1 MRRVLPLSTVA
12 AFLLLTGNLSAQPN
26 KTALIYSTYLGGD
39 SVDIANAVAADA
51 QGNVYIAGQT
61 VSSNFPVT
69 AGAYQLQSA
78 GMPSQLFLIGV
89 GQVSDA
95 FVAKIDASGRLV
107 YATYLGGSGTDIAK
121 AIAVDTQGNAYVA
134 GVTGSANFPVT
145 AGAFQSSAALPVNG
159 LPQSHIFV
167 TKVNAAGSALV
178 YSTLISG
185 SGTEDARAIA
195 VDSGGNAY
203 IAGATTSLDF
213 PVTAGALQKTAA
225 KATGFSLIQHGYVAK
240 LNAAG
245 SALVY
250 ATYLSGSNGAQPNGL
265 ALGPAGDATI
275 AGSTSSADFP
285 VTAGA
290 LQTALSG
297 QSEAFVSRL
306 NAAGNAL
313 IYSTFIGGE
322 GAVATAVA
330 LDSTGAAYITGY
342 VGGYVEN
349 DTPPAGFVAKL
360 NPSGSALAYSMEL
373 GQLVTPSAIAVDAS
387 GNAYIAGA
395 TTSSSLPVTAGA
407 YQAGYSAAPCPF
419 TFSSPF
425 LSSSI
430 VVNCGDAF
438 LEEIDPA
445 GATLLYAT
453 YFGGN
458 GYDSANAL
466 ALAADGSIYVA
477 GSTQSANL
485 PATAASIATH
495 RSEGAPCTDWS
506 SPTASSNF
514 PCDDAFLARFHSPAL
529 PALKPFEV
537 VNAASML
544 PGAIAP
550 GELVSLLG
558 TGIGPAQPAD
568 LTLDASGLVS
578 TSLNG
583 IRVLFNG
590 IPAPLIHVD
599 ASRITLIV
607 PFETQGT
614 LQAPVAIETNG
625 VAGVTEAIEVAYVD
639 PASAAVAPGIFTVA
653 NGTGAAACINQ
664 DGSLNGPDNPAPA
677 GSVAGIYLTGLGS
690 TAPPGVDGA
699 VTGITPLPQ
708 PMGSVLVYV
717 GGQAAQVTYAGAAPY
732 LVSGVMQVNF
742 VVPNAPGNAP
752 VFVAA
757 GDVVSSQPGVWIAI
771 R

>member
-1 MRRVLPLSTVA
+1 
-12 AFLLLTGNLSAQPN
+12 LLAGNVTAQPN

-39 SVDIANAVAADA
+39 SVDIANAVATDA

-61 VSSNFPVT
+61 VSSNFPAT
-69 AGAYQLQSA
+69 AGAYQVHSA
-78 GMPSQLFLIGV
+78 GTPSQLFLIGV

-95 FVAKIDASGRLV
+95 FVAKIDVSGKLV

-121 AIAVDTQGNAYVA
+121 AIAVDMQGNAYVA

-145 AGAFQSSAALPVNG
+145 AGAFQSSAAFIVNG
-159 LPQSHIFV
+159 LQQNHIFV

-178 YSTLISG
+178 YSTLING

-203 IAGATTSLDF
+203 ITGATTSLDF

-225 KATGFSLIQHGYVAK
+225 KTTGFSPIQHGYVAK

-285 VTAGA
+285 VTTGA
-290 LQTALSG
+290 PQTVLSRP
-297 QSEAFVSRL
+297 SEAFVSRL

-313 IYSTFIGGE
+313 TYSTFIGGA
-322 GAVATAVA
+322 GAVASAVA
-330 LDSTGAAYITGY
+330 LDSSGAAYIA
-342 VGGYVEN
+342 GYVEN
-349 DTPPAGFVAKL
+349 DTPSAGFAAKL
-360 NPSGSALAYSMEL
+360 NPSGSGLAYSIEL

-387 GNAYIAGA
+387 GDAYIAGA

-407 YQAGYSAAPCPF
+407 YQTGYSAAPCPF

-425 LSSSI
+425 FSSSI

-466 ALAADGSIYVA
+466 ALAVDGSIYVA

-485 PATAASIATH
+485 PATAGSIATH
-495 RSEGAPCTDWS
+495 RSEGGPCTDWS

-550 GELVSLLG
+550 GELISLLG

-599 ASRITLIV
+599 ASRITLSV
-607 PFETQGT
+607 PFEMDGK

-625 VAGVTEAIEVAYVD
+625 VAGVTEAIQVAYVD
-639 PASAAVAPGIFTVA
+639 PASPAVAPGIFTVA

-677 GSVAGIYLTGLGS
+677 GSVVGIYLTGLGS
-690 TAPPGVDGA
+690 TVPPGVDGT
-699 VTGITPLPQ
+699 VTGLAPLPQ

-752 VFVAA
+752 VFLAA
-757 GDVVSSQPGVWIAI
+757 GDVVSSQPGVWIAV